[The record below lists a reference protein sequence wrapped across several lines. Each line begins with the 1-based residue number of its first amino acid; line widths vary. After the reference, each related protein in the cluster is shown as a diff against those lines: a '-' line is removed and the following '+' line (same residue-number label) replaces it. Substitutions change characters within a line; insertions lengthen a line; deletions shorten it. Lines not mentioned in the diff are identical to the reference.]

1 MKIKILSKI
10 NTIKNWTCLQCHR
23 HSYVHKDIMTKK
35 EKKNCTCF
43 EMVSTIKLKQW
54 DFKYKVKLSMNV
66 LPVLLYW
73 LRILVL
79 RLKRHVKDQILPR
92 KVRKVRGTSC
102 RGQSIFL
109 VHQRS
114 LPLTKWAELNGR
126 SHANLWRKGLLDRG
140 KRKNKN
146 ELRAHLV
153 CSEFTEGA
161 VCQSGL
167 SVRRGTA
174 RAEVIQ
180 VEGGCHTGPW
190 KPQSGLQIF
199 FWD

>member
-1 MKIKILSKI
+1 
-10 NTIKNWTCLQCHR
+10 
-23 HSYVHKDIMTKK
+23 
-35 EKKNCTCF
+35 
-43 EMVSTIKLKQW
+43 
-54 DFKYKVKLSMNV
+54 MNV

-102 RGQSIFL
+102 RGWSIFL

-146 ELRAHLV
+146 ELRAYLV

-161 VCQSGL
+161 VCQSFSAWGEARPELKSYRWRVGVILGL
-167 SVRRGTA
+167 GNHSQDFRFSS
-174 RAEVIQ
+174 EINEKLL
-180 VEGGCHTGPW
+180 EGFQQKSNMTW
-190 KPQSGLQIF
+190 FII
-199 FWD
+199 